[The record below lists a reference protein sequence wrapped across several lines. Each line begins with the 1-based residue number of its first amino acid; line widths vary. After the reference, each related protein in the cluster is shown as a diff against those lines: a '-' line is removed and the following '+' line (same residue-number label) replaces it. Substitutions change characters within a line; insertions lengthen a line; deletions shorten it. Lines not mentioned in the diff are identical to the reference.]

1 MEAAIT
7 ARPREVRIGVLC
19 LWVALAIELLGSLQ
33 HILRFGTGVSP
44 VVLCCSYL
52 LTVLFSALFIHQIS
66 HGRSWARA
74 TYLILLLLG
83 VAITARGLVDE
94 FSLDPVAAMMTV
106 GRVVVLA
113 CAAYQL
119 FSYPSD
125 AWFASQK
132 QMEAP

>member
-7 ARPREVRIGVLC
+7 AKPREVRIGVLC
-19 LWVALAIELLGSLQ
+19 LWVALALGLFGDLQ
-33 HILRFGTGVSP
+33 HVIRFGTSVSP

-52 LTVLFSALFIHQIS
+52 LAVMFSAFFIHTIS
-66 HGRSWARA
+66 LGRSWARA
-74 TYLILLLLG
+74 TYLVLLLLG

-113 CAAYQL
+113 CAAHQL

-125 AWFASQK
+125 AWFASRK
-132 QMEAP
+132 QATAS